1 MVLADIYIT
10 VHPKAIHIAFGLCVL
25 DTQLCV
31 LDGLLCIY
39 AIHTP
44 QMHMENSLGQISC

>member
-31 LDGLLCIY
+31 FNSSSAQVDGTKTNVSVPPGSKSIK
-39 AIHTP
+39 
-44 QMHMENSLGQISC
+44 